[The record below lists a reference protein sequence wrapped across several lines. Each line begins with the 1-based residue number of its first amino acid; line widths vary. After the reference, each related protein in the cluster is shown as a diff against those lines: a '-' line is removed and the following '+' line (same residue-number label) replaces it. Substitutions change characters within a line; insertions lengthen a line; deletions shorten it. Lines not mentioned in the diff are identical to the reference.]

1 MGAPATV
8 DELVGERRLPVW
20 LQRRRVHDK
29 QDDRDEDELP
39 TSGGIPEAV
48 TDDDQ

>member
-8 DELVGERRLPVW
+8 DESVGERRLPVW

-29 QDDRDEDELP
+29 QDDRDEDEL
-39 TSGGIPEAV
+39 TTRGNIPKR
-48 TDDDQ
+48 

>member
-1 MGAPATV
+1 V
-8 DELVGERRLPVW
+8 SWVRERRLPVW

-29 QDDRDEDELP
+29 QDDRDEDEL
-39 TSGGIPEAV
+39 TTRGNIPEAM